1 MFLHRFLLFVVAS
14 ILAGLIAA
22 YLALRVIGTDQTTV
36 QLREPVRT
44 VAAARDRPPFSY
56 ADAVRNAAPSVVNI
70 YTAKI
75 TTERENPLL
84 RDPYLRRY
92 YGSRLG
98 QPRQH
103 IETSLGSG
111 VIMTPNGLILTN
123 HHVIDGADAI
133 KVILSNG
140 RRFDARI
147 LGVDSDVD
155 IAVLKVDADDL
166 PAIPIAHSA
175 NVKVGDVALAI
186 GNPFGVG
193 QTVTMGIISAT
204 GRNHVGISTFEN
216 FIQTDAAINP
226 GNSGGALVDANGNLI
241 GINTA
246 IFSKS
251 GGYQGI
257 GFTIPSD
264 LALGVMKQILEH
276 GRVIRGWL
284 GVAGQDVTR
293 ALAKAF
299 GLQTTKGVLISAVLR
314 DGPADQ
320 AGIRPGDV
328 ILRINGHKLRNSYDI
343 LNIVSVLRPGDKVRI
358 QGLRGSEPFSV
369 EATLAER
376 PTESDNTKE

>member
-1 MFLHRFLLFVVAS
+1 MFLHRFLLFIVAS

-22 YLALRVIGTDQTTV
+22 YLALRVIGPQPAAPV
-36 QLREPVRT
+36 KLREPVRT
-44 VAAARDRPPFSY
+44 VPAARERPPFSY
-56 ADAVRNAAPSVVNI
+56 ARAVTNAAPSVVNI

-75 TTERENPLL
+75 TTERKTLLL

-92 YGSRLG
+92 YGIR
-98 QPRQH
+98 PRH
-103 IETSLGSG
+103 HVETSLGSG

-123 HHVIDGADAI
+123 NHVIEDADAI
-133 KVILSNG
+133 KVILSDG
-140 RRFDARI
+140 KRFDARV
-147 LGVDSDVD
+147 LGADSEVD
-155 IAVLKVDADDL
+155 IAVLKVEADDL

-175 NVKVGDVALAI
+175 DVKVGDVALAI

-226 GNSGGALVDANGNLI
+226 GNSGGALVDADGNLI

-246 IFSKS
+246 IYSKS

-257 GFTIPSD
+257 GFSIPSD

-284 GVAGQDVTR
+284 GVSGQDVT
-293 ALAKAF
+293 AAVAKAY
-299 GLQTTKGVLISAVLR
+299 GLKTTRGIMISAVLR
-314 DGPADQ
+314 GGPADL

-328 ILRINGHKLRNSYDI
+328 ILRIDGHKLRNSYDV
-343 LNIVSVLRPGDKVRI
+343 LNIVSARRPGDKVRI
-358 QGLRGSEPFSV
+358 EGLRGNAPFSV
-369 EATLAER
+369 EAILSER
-376 PTESDNTKE
+376 PPESDTTKE